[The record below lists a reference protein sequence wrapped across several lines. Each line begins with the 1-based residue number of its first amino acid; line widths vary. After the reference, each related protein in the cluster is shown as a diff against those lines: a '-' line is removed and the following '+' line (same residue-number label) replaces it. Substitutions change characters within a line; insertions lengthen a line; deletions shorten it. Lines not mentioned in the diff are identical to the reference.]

1 MPERIIVVCVLVL
14 LIGISSF
21 AFAGEADVEFVS
33 LDLKPDGSYYLSVT
47 VRHSDTG
54 WKHYANW
61 WRVTTEDGKELGRRV
76 LYHPHV
82 DEQPFTRELDGL
94 IIPDGPDGV
103 KVIIVEAHDMVH
115 EYGGKVVRMDITKAK
130 GEGYSIKKLRQI
142 N

>member
-1 MPERIIVVCVLVL
+1 MSKRILIICTVL
-14 LIGISSF
+14 LLGLSSF

-33 LDLKPDGSYYLSVT
+33 MDQKKDGSYYLNVT
-47 VRHSDTG
+47 VRHADTG

-61 WRVTTEDGKELGRRV
+61 WRIITEDGKELGRRV

-94 IIPDGPDGV
+94 VIPDGV
-103 KVIIVEAHDMVH
+103 KIIIVEAHDMVH
-115 EYGGKVVRMDITKAK
+115 EYGGKVVRVDITKAK